1 MFVGTW
7 GNGMIPQNLTTH
19 HTRSKEQQPCIIA
32 GLLLPSMVALLS
44 CALEARATT
53 ASRPSAPECSF
64 LGGLLTSTIFVQM
77 KGAWESFHELNFL

>member
-19 HTRSKEQQPCIIA
+19 HIRSKEQQPCIIA
-32 GLLLPSMVALLS
+32 GLLLPSTVALLS
-44 CALEARATT
+44 CALEALATT

-64 LGGLLTSTIFVQM
+64 LG
-77 KGAWESFHELNFL
+77 EL